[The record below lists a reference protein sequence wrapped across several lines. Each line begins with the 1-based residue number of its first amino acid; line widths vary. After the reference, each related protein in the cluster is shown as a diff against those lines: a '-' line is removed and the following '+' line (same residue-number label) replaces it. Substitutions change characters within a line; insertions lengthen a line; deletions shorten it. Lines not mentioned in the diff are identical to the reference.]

1 MYMHIVY
8 PGFHGKLRQCDARL
22 NEFEWLDEL
31 RELKG
36 VWYLVESTHKKNDT
50 RDCSMEKRTI
60 VSSIAGT
67 LKRVG
72 VWGYCQNMVK
82 GVCER

>member
-1 MYMHIVY
+1 MYMYMHIVY

-36 VWYLVESTHKKNDT
+36 VWYLVENTHKKNDT
-50 RDCSMEKRTI
+50 RDCSVEKRTI

-67 LKRVG
+67 LKRVR
-72 VWGYCQNMVK
+72 V
-82 GVCER
+82 

>member
-36 VWYLVESTHKKNDT
+36 VWYLVENIRKMT
-50 RDCSMEKRTI
+50 RVTAQWR
-60 VSSIAGT
+60 
-67 LKRVG
+67 
-72 VWGYCQNMVK
+72 K
-82 GVCER
+82 GQSLVP

>member
-1 MYMHIVY
+1 MHIVY

-50 RDCSMEKRTI
+50 RDCSVEKRTI